1 MISFVVTSCR
11 AFAPPSM
18 PTTTAAVQP
27 GQPPQRAADG
37 LCIHRDYIA
46 VPDIDFS
53 PCSLRRRRKFRGHVH
68 PTENPLPAHHEHRR
82 GIRRFDWYTGYY
94 TAGVSPSDSPCAGRN
109 DEGTSCR
116 RGRSRLYP
124 ISRAY
129 SKQLMYVYDKPMIY
143 YPLSLM
149 LGGLRHL
156 IITTPEDQP
165 TFRNLLGNGER
176 LGMTLSWAVQGGRT
190 ARAGVHHRRVHRRR
204 PVCLILGDN
213 LFYGHFNSSAGRV
226 RLRRRLPDFRLSVKD
241 PERYVVEYDSH
252 DRGQHR
258 RNRPGPL
265 NQVPGCTVDNT
276 VVGNVCVTT
285 FMARRAGIT
294 NQPCYLAE
302 GA

>member
-1 MISFVVTSCR
+1 
-11 AFAPPSM
+11 
-18 PTTTAAVQP
+18 
-27 GQPPQRAADG
+27 
-37 LCIHRDYIA
+37 
-46 VPDIDFS
+46 
-53 PCSLRRRRKFRGHVH
+53 
-68 PTENPLPAHHEHRR
+68 
-82 GIRRFDWYTGYY
+82 
-94 TAGVSPSDSPCAGRN
+94 
-109 DEGTSCR
+109 
-116 RGRSRLYP
+116 
-124 ISRAY
+124 
-129 SKQLMYVYDKPMIY
+129 
-143 YPLSLM
+143 M

-190 ARAGVHHRRVHRRR
+190 ARAGVHHRRVHRRK

-285 FMARRAGIT
+285 FRRGELESLTNRVTWRRAPECCIGWGAALPGWTREPWRVCWTRTTHRLHRGRQGLKIGCIGGGTADGVHRYGEFAICRDLPMSPYRSYLEAVAAELTDCPGRIQPYHIT
-294 NQPCYLAE
+294 AKDRS
-302 GA
+302 